1 MSEFE
6 PSITPRIYAPSLGRD
21 TAGREHRSLRDAIDA
36 AQVEGTVTWI
46 TNTAGAPVAAI
57 VPRGIAELG
66 QTAWDR
72 EVAKIA
78 RHATRQASQEES

>member
-6 PSITPRIYAPSLGRD
+6 PSTQLRIYAPSISEP
-21 TAGREHRSLRDAIDA
+21 EHRDLRNAIDA

-57 VPRGIAELG
+57 VPRGIAEMGL
-66 QTAWDR
+66 QAWER
-72 EVAKIA
+72 EVPSWTENKP
-78 RHATRQASQEES
+78 